1 MARRNKKSES
11 SDANPNAWM
20 VTFSDLMTL
29 LLTFFVLLLSMS
41 SMNTNLLEK
50 FFSVFTGAAGPLA
63 FSDQGEV
70 ATLGPA
76 LEELRFAIYSKG
88 KLDDEGLER
97 LLFQYEAE
105 KRSLSEQLVS
115 DDIEVERGR
124 RGLRIRFK
132 DRILFDLGS
141 AALRPDALPLL
152 TRLAQIISYS
162 RFQVSVEGHSDSSP
176 IHSGGFN
183 SNWDLSLARAIQ
195 VVKYFTEVTELS
207 ANRFRV
213 GGYGPSRPLLPNV
226 TPENRQKNRR
236 IELFLYKKD

>member
-1 MARRNKKSES
+1 
-11 SDANPNAWM
+11 M

-50 FFSVFTGAAGPLA
+50 FFSVFKGAAGPLG

-70 ATLGPA
+70 ATVGPA

-97 LLFQYEAE
+97 LLFQYEPE
-105 KRSLSEQLVS
+105 KRSDSEQLVS
-115 DDIEVERGR
+115 DDIEIERSR

-132 DRILFDLGS
+132 DRIFFDPGS
-141 AALRPDALPLL
+141 SDLQPDALPLL
-152 TRLAQIISYS
+152 DRLAHIISYS
-162 RFQVSVEGHSDSSP
+162 RFQISVEGHSDSTGV
-176 IHSGGFN
+176 HSGGFS

-195 VVKYFTEVTELS
+195 VVKYFTEVSKLA

-213 GGYGPSRPLLPNV
+213 GGYGPSRPLVPND
-226 TPENRQKNRR
+226 TPKNRMKNRR
-236 IELFLYKKD
+236 IEVFLYQKD